1 MTVNVTAPKPRAH
14 QGDEIVSCPQLYYT
28 LVMAAHERPMTKH
41 EATVGLVHR
50 WCQDRQVA
58 LCVLFGSQVAGK
70 PHPQSDIDLAVWP
83 SEPVL
88 PLMKLSWLCELET
101 SLGQAVSLVLVS
113 SDLDPVLGLEISR
126 HGLPIFEAE
135 PGLWAERRAQ
145 LWHAY
150 DDSLPFRRAARQQL
164 REFAEDLRRDK

>member
-1 MTVNVTAPKPRAH
+1 MTVNVTAQQLRAQH
-14 QGDEIVSCPQLYYT
+14 GDEIVSCSQLCYT
-28 LVMAAHERPMTKH
+28 LIMTAHERPMTKQ
-41 EATVGLVHR
+41 EAIVGLVHR
-50 WCQDRQVA
+50 WCQDRPVA

-70 PHPQSDIDLAVWP
+70 PHPKSDIDLAVWR
-83 SEPVL
+83 
-88 PLMKLSWLCELET
+88 ELET

-126 HGLPIFEAE
+126 RGLPIFEAE

-150 DDSLPFRRAARQQL
+150 NDSLPFRRAARQQL
-164 REFAEDLRRDK
+164 QEYAEDLRRDK